1 MEMTFGNGTILVA
14 SIVRKED
21 GKISRYGILLKQ
33 MDKTYPINSL
43 VPEITLSENYKITEQ
58 DIVLWFNDLEGA
70 RVLQDR
76 INLTCL
82 ELNGYELHQELNKI
96 KGGTSE

>member
-33 MDKTYPINSL
+33 MDKTYPINSVCKDEIL
-43 VPEITLSENYKITEQ
+43 VNYQPTEK
-58 DIVLWFNDLEGA
+58 DIVLWFDNLRA
-70 RVLQDR
+70 TRVFQDR
-76 INLTCL
+76 VNLTCL
-82 ELNGYELHQELNKI
+82 ALNGYEIFQESNKI
-96 KGGTSE
+96 IGGTDDN